1 MQSNQSLT
9 RSLRSSVHHLSSRR
23 TTDRRSSP
31 KASAICNLSKVA
43 RTAKI
48 NGTNREVEL
57 RSFLRAYRDTPH
69 STIGVAPALLLLGY
83 SRTSGLPSS
92 GPSREQLDQLHQH
105 ARMHTKSHGFSV
117 GDMVLHKL
125 KQVNKLTSSWDP
137 APYVVMQV
145 KGGMITASRQG
156 HQLTRNSSQFKLST
170 ASLDDEYIIAMDG
183 EGAEQPLDLRGQD
196 QEFVAN
202 CTRSLLSIPTYRPVL
217 LIDQGRSM
225 VSLFRTSLLLLILIA

>member
-1 MQSNQSLT
+1 
-9 RSLRSSVHHLSSRR
+9 
-23 TTDRRSSP
+23 
-31 KASAICNLSKVA
+31 
-43 RTAKI
+43 
-48 NGTNREVEL
+48 
-57 RSFLRAYRDTPH
+57 
-69 STIGVAPALLLLGY
+69 
-83 SRTSGLPSS
+83 
-92 GPSREQLDQLHQH
+92 
-105 ARMHTKSHGFSV
+105 
-117 GDMVLHKL
+117 
-125 KQVNKLTSSWDP
+125 
-137 APYVVMQV
+137 MQV
-145 KGGMITASRQG
+145 KGCMITASRQG